1 MRHQEFSS
9 KDRNDLT
16 QSAGTGILRIVL
28 LFGSVAIA
36 LGLILLPMLA
46 ERKDAQLTQS
56 IFQNDVDYTTMTGA
70 IKSSAIPKVATQA
83 NDQSPDHEVTNSQ

>member
-1 MRHQEFSS
+1 MSHQEFFS
-9 KDRNDLT
+9 KNRNDLN

-46 ERKDAQLTQS
+46 ERKDAEFTQS
-56 IFQNDVDYTTMTGA
+56 IFQNKIDYTTMTGS
-70 IKSSAIPKVATQA
+70 ITPSPIPKVTTQ
-83 NDQSPDHEVTNSQ
+83 PDSQAQDTEIINSH

>member
-1 MRHQEFSS
+1 MRHQEFFS
-9 KDRNDLT
+9 KNRNDLN

-46 ERKDAQLTQS
+46 ERKDAEFTQS
-56 IFQNDVDYTTMTGA
+56 IFQNKIDYTTMTGS
-70 IKSSAIPKVATQA
+70 ISPSPIPKVTTQ
-83 NDQSPDHEVTNSQ
+83 PDNHAQNNKVFYSN